1 MSSLLELSKRLRE
14 LSDEQLAQ
22 LAATRL
28 SSSGA
33 IKDYFDFADALL
45 AQDSILRAVQR
56 FPLDQLLKLRA
67 IAQGTAP
74 LKDKELQLSIEQSL
88 LGSAGGACLYPEVN
102 IVILTVTE
110 ELSPAPAATPFDS
123 EPGTEL
129 QEAAALERALSVIT
143 SLDELARSIQS
154 HQVKELA
161 RGGLSAQDT
170 QRLAPL
176 MPSPEVS
183 PNTVLA
189 LGTLTGILARH
200 SGWWMTT
207 QELSEW
213 LFLPLAERWLAIT
226 QEWANHLST
235 ELRAVL
241 KTESQWGPE
250 LQTILDVHYPLGHE
264 WLDGDLQLS
273 TNTAELLGLSAS
285 GIITTIGRDVLAGNW
300 KAVSAAI
307 NAVVPPFAKH
317 VFVQHDFTVVAPG
330 PLKPE
335 DDVFMRELCVVES
348 RGLATTFRITA
359 QGTNH
364 LLAQGTSA
372 QEILDHLNA
381 LAATPIPQ
389 AVSYFITDL
398 GERFGSVRVREVSG
412 NTQVTASDL
421 LVLRTI
427 AKDHSLRSLGLRPV
441 SDDVLQCALGAGIVL
456 NALLD
461 AKYPAQLEDAAGN
474 IIAATVHRRSIEIHP
489 EPVSPHIALVQR
501 LRGSREAAPTDDAT
515 WIARQLD
522 LAVREKSILIVTV
535 NMPDG
540 EREFTIEPKG
550 FSNGRLRCL
559 DRKTDVERTLPAS
572 HITAVRQ
579 A

>member
-1 MSSLLELSKRLRE
+1 M
-14 LSDEQLAQ
+14 
-22 LAATRL
+22 
-28 SSSGA
+28 
-33 IKDYFDFADALL
+33 
-45 AQDSILRAVQR
+45 RA
-56 FPLDQLLKLRA
+56 
-67 IAQGTAP
+67 
-74 LKDKELQLSIEQSL
+74 
-88 LGSAGGACLYPEVN
+88 
-102 IVILTVTE
+102 
-110 ELSPAPAATPFDS
+110 
-123 EPGTEL
+123 
-129 QEAAALERALSVIT
+129 
-143 SLDELARSIQS
+143 
-154 HQVKELA
+154 
-161 RGGLSAQDT
+161 
-170 QRLAPL
+170 
-176 MPSPEVS
+176 
-183 PNTVLA
+183 
-189 LGTLTGILARH
+189 
-200 SGWWMTT
+200 
-207 QELSEW
+207 
-213 LFLPLAERWLAIT
+213 
-226 QEWANHLST
+226 
-235 ELRAVL
+235 
-241 KTESQWGPE
+241 
-250 LQTILDVHYPLGHE
+250 
-264 WLDGDLQLS
+264 
-273 TNTAELLGLSAS
+273 
-285 GIITTIGRDVLAGNW
+285 
-300 KAVSAAI
+300 
-307 NAVVPPFAKH
+307 
-317 VFVQHDFTVVAPG
+317 
-330 PLKPE
+330 
-335 DDVFMRELCVVES
+335 LCVVES

-364 LLAQGTSA
+364 LLAQGTCA
-372 QEILDHLNA
+372 EEILDHLNA

-461 AKYPAQLEDAAGN
+461 AKYPAQLEDATGN
-474 IIAATVHRRSIEIHP
+474 IIAAPVHRRTIEIHP

-501 LRGSREAAPTDDAT
+501 LRGSREAASTDDAT

>member
-1 MSSLLELSKRLRE
+1 MSSSLELSKRLRE
-14 LSDEQLAQ
+14 LSDEQLGQ

-45 AQDSILRAVQR
+45 TQDSIMRAVQR
-56 FPLDQLLKLRA
+56 FPLDQLLKLSA
-67 IAQGTAP
+67 LAQGTAP

-88 LGSAGGACLYPEVN
+88 LGPAGGTSLYPEVST
-102 IVILTVTE
+102 VILSATE
-110 ELSPAPAATPFDS
+110 ELTHAPATAPFTA

-129 QEAAALERALSVIT
+129 REAAALERALSVIT
-143 SLDELARSIQS
+143 SLDELTRSIES

-176 MPSPEVS
+176 MPSPEIS

-189 LGTLTGILARH
+189 LGSLTGILARH
-200 SGWWMTT
+200 SGWWMAT

-213 LFLPLAERWLAIT
+213 LFLPLAERWLAVT
-226 QEWANHLST
+226 QAWANNLST
-235 ELRAVL
+235 ELRVVL
-241 KTESQWGPE
+241 NTETQWGPE
-250 LQTILDVHYPLGHE
+250 LQTTLDVHYPLGHE
-264 WLDGDLQLS
+264 WLDEDLQLS
-273 TNTAELLGLSAS
+273 TNTAELLGLCAS
-285 GIITTIGRDVLAGNW
+285 GIVTTTGRDVLAGNW
-300 KAVSAAI
+300 KAVSSAI
-307 NAVVPPFAKH
+307 NTVVPPFAEH
-317 VFVQHDFTVVAPG
+317 IFVQHDFTVVAPG
-330 PLKPE
+330 PLKPK
-335 DDVFMRELCVVES
+335 DDVFMRALCVVES

-372 QEILDHLNA
+372 EEILDHLNA

-389 AVSYFITDL
+389 AVSYFITDV

-461 AKYPAQLEDAAGN
+461 AKYPAQLEDATGN
-474 IIAATVHRRSIEIHP
+474 IIAAPVHRRPIEIHP

-501 LRGSREAAPTDDAT
+501 LRGSREAASTDDAT

>member
-1 MSSLLELSKRLRE
+1 MSSSLELSKRLRE

-67 IAQGTAP
+67 LAQGTAP

-88 LGSAGGACLYPEVN
+88 LGPAGGTSLYPEVST
-102 IVILTVTE
+102 VILSTTE
-110 ELSPAPAATPFDS
+110 ELTPAPATASFTA

-129 QEAAALERALSVIT
+129 REAAALERALSVIT

-176 MPSPEVS
+176 MPSPEIS

-189 LGTLTGILARH
+189 LGALTGILARH
-200 SGWWMTT
+200 SGWWMAT

-213 LFLPLAERWLAIT
+213 LFLPLAQRWLAVT
-226 QEWANHLST
+226 QAWANNLST
-235 ELRAVL
+235 ELSAVL
-241 KTESQWGPE
+241 NTETQWGPE
-250 LQTILDVHYPLGHE
+250 LQTTLDVHYPLGHE

-285 GIITTIGRDVLAGNW
+285 GIVTTIGRDVLAGNW
-300 KAVSAAI
+300 KAVSSAI

-441 SDDVLQCALGAGIVL
+441 SDDGLQCALGAGIVL

-474 IIAATVHRRSIEIHP
+474 IITAPVHRRSIEIHP
-489 EPVSPHIALVQR
+489 EPVSPHIAFVQR